1 MNIFKSF
8 IFRSFIKPFF
18 LTFAI
23 VIVILLMQFLWK
35 YIDDLIGKGLE
46 LSIVFELLW
55 YSSLTLIP
63 LALPLA
69 VLLSSIM
76 LTGQLSEKSELTAI
90 NSIGRP
96 FTYIMGP
103 LLLFCCFV
111 ALCSFL
117 ISNYSIPYANLKA
130 STLMYDI
137 MKKKLNIN
145 IKEKVFFSEIEGY
158 SIRVNK
164 KEGDEILKDIIIYDY
179 TQNNGVKKVF
189 IAESGKMSINNKNN
203 KLFISLYNGQSYND
217 IISDDQEYNLI
228 TKFYQ
233 YNLALDLS
241 AFKMERTNLE
251 RFSNRAKTM
260 NISQL
265 INNIDSLNNNITY
278 LQNQI
283 LFNLTDQNQIYS
295 SKKTDTTQKK
305 NKISTIQDV
314 RKLINNHN
322 NQKKLIIKKVNKFQ
336 VEKHRKWTLSLA
348 CLIMLIIG
356 APIGAIIKKGGFG
369 LPVVFSIF
377 LFLIYHIM
385 SITGEKMVKK
395 DVIEP
400 VLGMWVPSVIMLFIG
415 LCLIIIVNNNY
426 FEKIW
431 LKR

>member
-1 MNIFKSF
+1 MVYKLNIFKTF

-55 YSSLTLIP
+55 YSSITLIP

-69 VLLSSIM
+69 VLLSSMM

-103 LLLFCCFV
+103 LLLFSFFI

-158 SIRVNK
+158 SIRVNE
-164 KEGDEILKDIIIYDY
+164 KEGDEVLKDIIIYDY

-189 IAESGKMSINNKNN
+189 IAESGKMSINNENN
-203 KLFISLYNGQSYND
+203 RLFISLYNGQSYND
-217 IISDDQEYNLI
+217 IISDDQEYNI
-228 TKFYQ
+228 KTKFYQ

-241 AFKMERTNLE
+241 AFKMERTDLD

-283 LFNLTDQNQIYS
+283 LLNFIDYNQIYS
-295 SKKTDTTQKK
+295 NQKK
-305 NKISTIQDV
+305 NKISNIKDV
-314 RKLINNHN
+314 KKLINNHN
-322 NQKKLIIKKVNKFQ
+322 NQEKLIIKKINKFE

-400 VLGMWVPSVIMLFIG
+400 VLGMWTPSIIMLFIG
-415 LCLIIIVNNNY
+415 LYLIVIVNNNY

>member
-1 MNIFKSF
+1 MNIFKTF

-55 YSSLTLIP
+55 YSSITLIP

-69 VLLSSIM
+69 VLLSSMM

-103 LLLFCCFV
+103 LLLFSFFI

-158 SIRVNK
+158 SIRVNE
-164 KEGDEILKDIIIYDY
+164 KEGDEVLKDIIIYDY

-189 IAESGKMSINNKNN
+189 IAESGKMSINNENN
-203 KLFISLYNGQSYND
+203 RLFISLYNGQSYND
-217 IISDDQEYNLI
+217 IISDDQEYNI
-228 TKFYQ
+228 KTKFYQ

-241 AFKMERTNLE
+241 AFKMERTDLD

-283 LFNLTDQNQIYS
+283 LLNFIDYNQIYS
-295 SKKTDTTQKK
+295 NQKK
-305 NKISTIQDV
+305 NKISNIKDV
-314 RKLINNHN
+314 KKLINNHN
-322 NQKKLIIKKVNKFQ
+322 NQEKLIIKKINKFE

-400 VLGMWVPSVIMLFIG
+400 VLGMWTPSIIMLFIG
-415 LCLIIIVNNNY
+415 LYLIVIVNNNY

>member
-1 MNIFKSF
+1 
-8 IFRSFIKPFF
+8 
-18 LTFAI
+18 
-23 VIVILLMQFLWK
+23 
-35 YIDDLIGKGLE
+35 
-46 LSIVFELLW
+46 
-55 YSSLTLIP
+55 
-63 LALPLA
+63 
-69 VLLSSIM
+69 
-76 LTGQLSEKSELTAI
+76 
-90 NSIGRP
+90 
-96 FTYIMGP
+96 
-103 LLLFCCFV
+103 
-111 ALCSFL
+111 
-117 ISNYSIPYANLKA
+117 
-130 STLMYDI
+130 
-137 MKKKLNIN
+137 
-145 IKEKVFFSEIEGY
+145 
-158 SIRVNK
+158 
-164 KEGDEILKDIIIYDY
+164 
-179 TQNNGVKKVF
+179 
-189 IAESGKMSINNKNN
+189 MSINNKSN
-203 KLFISLYNGQSYND
+203 KLLISLYNGQSYND

-295 SKKTDTTQKK
+295 SKKNDTTQKK
-305 NKISTIQDV
+305 NKTSTIQDV

>member
-1 MNIFKSF
+1 
-8 IFRSFIKPFF
+8 
-18 LTFAI
+18 
-23 VIVILLMQFLWK
+23 MQFLWK

-46 LSIVFELLW
+46 LSIIFELLW